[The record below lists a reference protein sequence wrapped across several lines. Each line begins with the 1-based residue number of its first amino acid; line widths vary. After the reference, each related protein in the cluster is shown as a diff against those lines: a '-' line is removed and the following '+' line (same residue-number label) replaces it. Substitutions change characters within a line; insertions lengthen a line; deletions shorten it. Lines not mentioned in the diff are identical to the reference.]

1 MRNPT
6 RSSLALLLAAT
17 AFPVPAAPPAAKPEP
32 KAPSFE
38 SRFEGMRFR
47 NIGPFRGGRVTAVA
61 GVRGQRNVA
70 YQGATGGG
78 VWKTTDGGT
87 SWEAVSDKDFRTGS
101 VGAVAVAESDPNV
114 VWAGMGEAPIRG
126 NVSHGDGVWRST
138 DAGRSWKHL
147 GLAATQQISA
157 LRVHP
162 KDPDTAWVAAQG
174 KVWGPSEERGVY
186 RTRDGGK
193 TWARVLF
200 VDAATGASDLVLDP
214 SNPRILYAGMW
225 QVVRR
230 PWELVSGGPG
240 SGLWRSDDGGDTWKK
255 LAKGLPEG
263 TWGKVGVA
271 ASGVKPGRVWALVE
285 AEKGGLFR
293 SDDWGES
300 FTKVNEEN
308 DLRQRAWYYTGV
320 YADPKSADT
329 VWVTN
334 VQFWKSVDGGKSFT
348 SVPTPHGDHHD
359 LWIDPD
365 DPAHLVVG
373 DDGGAYVAFDG
384 GKTWSSIDNQP
395 TGQFYRVA
403 VDDRFPYRV
412 FGAQQDN
419 TTVAIASRARG
430 REIGREEWHSVGGCE
445 SGWIAPKP
453 GDSDVVYAGCYGGSI
468 TRYDHRTGEEREITA
483 WPQLAIGR
491 PASDLKYRIQWN
503 APILVS
509 RHDPNVLWH
518 AAQVLLESR
527 DEGQSWREI
536 SPDLTRNDKAKQ
548 GSSGG
553 PITKDN
559 TGVEVYGTIFA
570 LAESP
575 LQKGVLWAGTDDGLV
590 HVTRDG
596 GATWKNV
603 TPKGLPEWTQV
614 NSIEASPH
622 AAGTAYLAGT
632 LYKLGDF
639 TPHLWKTADFGAT
652 WTRIDAGV
660 PRDAFTRVVRE
671 DPGRQGLLF
680 AGTETGLY
688 LSLDDGRSWA
698 RFQRNLPVVPITDL
712 VVKDG
717 DLVVA
722 TQGRAFWILDD
733 LSPLRQWKDDVAA
746 SKLHLFTPRDAA
758 RIPGGGDPAK
768 PPKGAGQNA
777 PAGAVVSFWLKDAP
791 KEAELVSLEILDGE
805 KVLRRFTSEKRDE
818 KAAEEAE
825 SPVEKPLEP
834 VAGLNRFSWDLRGLK
849 PSLVPK
855 AVLWGSKDGPLVA
868 PGRYGVRVTAFGET
882 RTANVEVVP
891 NPAVKFSRE
900 ELARQAALLAELTTA
915 LSRTHET
922 VRVLR
927 DTRAQV
933 AAIASRAKKAGA
945 GLSVDGAATALDRRL
960 LAAES
965 ALVNPKL
972 KSPQDVLNFP
982 PALDHQIVGLLSA
995 VSSADAPPTAGSVA
1009 YWNELKGALASAER
1023 DARDVLE
1030 AGVNGFNEELAA
1042 AGIPPVISR
1051 PVAGRKVPGR

>member
-1 MRNPT
+1 MT
-6 RSSLALLLAAT
+6 RTAKWLPALGLILAT
-17 AFPVPAAPPAAKPEP
+17 ASQASFAAPAAPPEE
-32 KAPSFE
+32 PSFE
-38 SRFEGMRFR
+38 SRMEGMRFR
-47 NIGPFRGGRVTAVA
+47 CIGPFRGGRVTAVA

-70 YQGATGGG
+70 WQGATGGG

-87 SWEAVSDKDFRTGS
+87 SWEAVSDRDLKTGS

-114 VWAGMGEAPIRG
+114 VWVGMGEAPIRG

-138 DAGRSWKHL
+138 DAGRTWKHL

-162 KDPDTAWVAAQG
+162 KDPDVAWVAAQG
-174 KVWGPSEERGVY
+174 KVWGPSEERGIY
-186 RTRDGGK
+186 RTKDGGR
-193 TWARVLF
+193 TWTRVLF
-200 VDAATGASDLVLDP
+200 VDANTGASDLSVDP

-240 SGLWRSDDGGDTWKK
+240 SSLFRSDDGGDTWKK

-271 ASGVKPGRVWALVE
+271 ASGARPGRVWALVE
-285 AEKGGLFR
+285 AQKGGLFR

-320 YADPKSADT
+320 YADPKSAET

-334 VQFWKSVDGGKSFT
+334 VQFWKSVDGGKKFT
-348 SVPTPHGDHHD
+348 AVPTPHGDHHD

-373 DDGGAYVAFDG
+373 DDGGAYVAYDG
-384 GKTWSSIDNQP
+384 GRTWSSIDNQP
-395 TGQFYRVA
+395 TGQFYRVT

-412 FGAQQDN
+412 YGAQQDN

-430 REIGREEWHSVGGCE
+430 REIGREEWHTVGGCE

-453 GDSDVVYAGCYGGSI
+453 GEPDVVYAGCYGGSI

-491 PASDLKYRIQWN
+491 PATDLKYRIQWN

-518 AAQVLLESR
+518 AAQLLLESR
-527 DEGQSWREI
+527 DEGQSWKEI
-536 SPDLTRNDKAKQ
+536 SPDLTRNDRTKQ

-570 LAESP
+570 LAESR
-575 LQKGVLWAGTDDGLV
+575 LEKGLLWAGSDDGLV

-603 TPKGLPEWTQV
+603 TPKGLPAWTQV
-614 NSIEASPH
+614 NAIEPSPH

-639 TPHLWKTADFGAT
+639 TPHLWKTADYGAS
-652 WTRIDAGV
+652 WTRIDAGI
-660 PRDAFTRVVRE
+660 PRNAFTRVVRE
-671 DPGRQGLLF
+671 DPERRGLLF
-680 AGTETGLY
+680 AGTETGLFV
-688 LSLDDGRSWA
+688 SLDDGKGWT

-712 VVKDG
+712 AIKDG

-746 SKLHLFTPRDAA
+746 ARLLLFAPPSAVRF
-758 RIPGGGDPAK
+758 PGGGDPAK
-768 PPKGAGQNA
+768 PPKGAGQN
-777 PAGAVVSFWLKDAP
+777 PPPGAVISFWLKEAP
-791 KEAELVSLEILDGE
+791 KEGEVVSLEILQGGN
-805 KVLRRFTSEKRDE
+805 VLRRFTNEKRDE
-818 KAAEEAE
+818 KEAEEAE
-825 SPVEKPLEP
+825 SPKEMPLEP
-834 VAGLNRFSWDLRGLK
+834 VAGLNRFSWDLRSLK

-855 AVLWGSKDGPLVA
+855 AVLWGSKEGPLVA
-868 PGRYGVRVTAFGET
+868 PGSYGIRLSALGET
-882 RTANVEVVP
+882 RTASVEVAA
-891 NPAVKFSRE
+891 NPAVKIAPAD
-900 ELARQAALLAELTTA
+900 LARQAAFLADLTAA
-915 LSRTHET
+915 LSRTHDT
-922 VRVLR
+922 VRTLR
-927 DTRAQV
+927 DVRAQV
-933 AAIASRAKKAGA
+933 VAVATRAKKSGAPPAVAGA
-945 GLSVDGAATALDRRL
+945 AKELESRL
-960 LAAES
+960 LAVEEK
-965 ALVNPKL
+965 LVNPKL
-972 KSPQDVLNFP
+972 KSSQDVLNFP
-982 PALDHQIVGLLSA
+982 PALDHQIVGLVSA
-995 VSSADAPPTAGSVA
+995 VSSADAPPTAGAIA
-1009 YWNELKGALASAER
+1009 YWVELKQMLETVRKEASEVLAGDVAAFNARLASAGI
-1023 DARDVLE
+1023 APV
-1030 AGVNGFNEELAA
+1030 EELRA
-1042 AGIPPVISR
+1042 
-1051 PVAGRKVPGR
+1051 KVP

>member
-1 MRNPT
+1 MT
-6 RSSLALLLAAT
+6 RTAKWLPALGLVFAT
-17 AFPVPAAPPAAKPEP
+17 ASPASFAAAAVSP

-38 SRFEGMRFR
+38 SRMEGLRFR
-47 NIGPFRGGRVTAVA
+47 CIGPFRGGRVTAVA
-61 GVRGQRNVA
+61 GVRGQRDVA
-70 YQGATGGG
+70 WQGATGGG
-78 VWKTTDGGT
+78 VWRTTDGAA
-87 SWEAVSDKDFRTGS
+87 SWQAVSDKDFRTGS

-114 VWAGMGEAPIRG
+114 VWVGMGEAPIRG

-138 DAGRSWKHL
+138 DAGRTWKHL
-147 GLAATQQISA
+147 GLSATQQISA

-162 KDPDTAWVAAQG
+162 KDPDVAWVAAQG
-174 KVWGPSEERGVY
+174 KVWGPSEERGIY
-186 RTRDGGK
+186 RTKDGGK
-193 TWARVLF
+193 SWTRVLF
-200 VDAATGASDLVLDP
+200 VDANTGASDLSVDP

-240 SGLWRSDDGGDTWKK
+240 SSLFRSDDGGDTWKK

-320 YADPKSADT
+320 YADPGSADS

-334 VQFWKSVDGGKSFT
+334 VQLWKSVDGGKTFT

-359 LWIDPD
+359 LWT
-365 DPAHLVVG
+365 DPADPSHLIVG
-373 DDGGAYVAFDG
+373 DDGGAYVSYDG
-384 GKTWSSIDNQP
+384 GRTWSSIENQP

-412 FGAQQDN
+412 YGAQQDN
-419 TTVAIASRARG
+419 TTVAIASRSRG
-430 REIGREEWHSVGGCE
+430 REIGREEWHAVGGCE

-453 GDSDVVYAGCYGGSI
+453 GEPDVVYAGCYGGSI

-491 PASDLKYRIQWN
+491 PATDLKYRIQWN

-518 AAQVLLESR
+518 AAQLLLESR
-527 DEGQSWREI
+527 DEGQSWKEI
-536 SPDLTRNDKAKQ
+536 SPDLTRNDRTKQ

-570 LAESP
+570 LAESR
-575 LQKGVLWAGTDDGLV
+575 LAKGLLWAGSDDGLV

-603 TPKGLPEWTQV
+603 TPTGLPEWTQV
-614 NSIEASPH
+614 NAIEASPH

-639 TPHLWKTADFGAT
+639 TPHLWKTADYGAT
-652 WTRIDAGV
+652 WTRIDAGI

-671 DPGRQGLLF
+671 DPEQSGLLF
-680 AGTETGLY
+680 AGTEMGLFV
-688 LSLDDGRSWA
+688 SFDAGKVWT

-712 VVKDG
+712 AFKDG

-733 LSPLRQWKDDVAA
+733 LSPLRQWSDDVAA
-746 SKLHLFTPRDAA
+746 ARLHLFAPRSAV
-758 RIPGGGDPAK
+758 RFPGGGDPAK
-768 PPKGAGQNA
+768 PPKAAGQN
-777 PAGAVVSFWLKDAP
+777 PPPGAVISFWLKEAP
-791 KEAELVSLEILDGE
+791 KEGEVVALEILEGE
-805 KVLRRFTSEKRDE
+805 RVLRRFTNEKRDE
-818 KAAEEAE
+818 KAVEEAE
-825 SPVEKPLEP
+825 SPTETPLEP

-855 AVLWGSKDGPLVA
+855 AVLWGSKEGPLVA
-868 PGRYGVRVTAFGET
+868 PGRYDIRFRALGET
-882 RTANVEVVP
+882 RTASVEVVP
-891 NPAVKFSRE
+891 NPAVKVAPAD
-900 ELARQAALLAELTTA
+900 LARQAAFLADLTAA
-915 LSRTHET
+915 LSRTHDT
-922 VRVLR
+922 VRTLR
-927 DTRAQV
+927 DVRAQV
-933 AAIASRAKKAGA
+933 VAVATRAKRSGALPAVAESAKA
-945 GLSVDGAATALDRRL
+945 LESRL
-960 LAAES
+960 LAVEAK
-965 ALVNPKL
+965 LVNPKL
-972 KSPQDVLNFP
+972 KSSQDVLNFP
-982 PALDHQIVGLLSA
+982 PALDHQIVGLVSA
-995 VSSADAPPTAGSVA
+995 ASSADAPPTAGAIA
-1009 YWNELKGALASAER
+1009 YWAELKQTLETVWKEASEVLAGDVAAFNARLASASI
-1023 DARDVLE
+1023 A
-1030 AGVNGFNEELAA
+1030 
-1042 AGIPPVISR
+1042 
-1051 PVAGRKVPGR
+1051 PVAELSPKAP

>member
-1 MRNPT
+1 VRNPT
-6 RSSLALLLAAT
+6 RSSLVLLLSAT
-17 AFPVPAAPPAAKPEP
+17 ALPVLAAPPAGKTEP
-32 KAPSFE
+32 KVPSFE
-38 SRFEGMRFR
+38 SRMEGLRFR
-47 NIGPFRGGRVTAVA
+47 SIGPFRGGRVTAVA
-61 GVRGQRNVA
+61 GVRGQRNVH
-70 YQGATGGG
+70 YFGGTGGG
-78 VWKTTDGGT
+78 VWKTTDGGA
-87 SWEAVSDKDFRTGS
+87 SWEAVSDRDFRTGS

-193 TWARVLF
+193 TWTRVLF
-200 VDAATGASDLVLDP
+200 VDAATGASDLALDP
-214 SNPRILYAGMW
+214 SNPRVLYAGLW

-240 SGLWRSDDGGDTWKK
+240 SGLYRSDDGGDTWRK

-271 ASGVKPGRVWALVE
+271 ASGVRPGRVWALVE

-320 YADPKSADT
+320 YADPGSADT

-334 VQFWKSVDGGKSFT
+334 VAFWKSVDGGRSFT
-348 SVPTPHGDHHD
+348 RVATPHGDNHD

-365 DPAHLVVG
+365 DPLHMVEG
-373 DDGGAYVAFDG
+373 NDGGANVTFDG
-384 GKTWSSIDNQP
+384 GRTWSSIDNQP

-412 FGAQQDN
+412 YGAQQDN
-419 TTVAIASRARG
+419 TTVAIATRSRG
-430 REIGREEWHSVGGCE
+430 RSIDREDWHPVGGCE

-453 GDSDVVYAGCYGGSI
+453 GEPDVVYAGCYGGSI

-491 PASDLKYRIQWN
+491 PASDLRYRIQWN

-509 RHDPNVLWH
+509 RHDPSVLWH
-518 AAQVLLESR
+518 GAQVLLESR
-527 DEGQSWREI
+527 DEGQSWKEV
-536 SPDLTRNDKAKQ
+536 SPDLTRNDRTKQ

-575 LQKGVLWAGTDDGLV
+575 LEKGLLWAGTDDGLV

-596 GATWKNV
+596 GAAWRNV
-603 TPKGLPEWTQV
+603 TPKGLPEGTQV

-622 AAGTAYLAGT
+622 DAGTAYLAGT

-639 TPHLWKTADFGAT
+639 TPHLWKTADYGAT
-652 WTRIDAGV
+652 WTRIDAGI

-671 DPGRQGLLF
+671 DPERRGLLF

-688 LSLDDGRSWA
+688 LSLDDGTSWA
-698 RFQRNLPVVPITDL
+698 RFQRNLPVVPVTDL
-712 VVKDG
+712 AVKDG

-746 SKLHLFTPRDAA
+746 SKLHLFAPRTAV
-758 RIPGGGDPAK
+758 RFPGGGDPER
-768 PPKGAGQNA
+768 PPKGAGQN
-777 PAGAVVSFWLKDAP
+777 PPPGATLYYWLKEAP
-791 KEAELVSLEILDGE
+791 KEGDVVTLEVLDGE
-805 KVLRRFTSEKRDE
+805 KVLRRFTNARRDE
-818 KAAEEAE
+818 TAAGEADGLQ
-825 SPVEKPLEP
+825 EKPLAP
-834 VAGLNRFSWDLRGLK
+834 VAGLNRRSWDLRGLP

-855 AVLWGSKDGPLVA
+855 AILWGSKEGPLVA
-868 PGRYGVRVTAFGET
+868 PGTYSVRLSAFGET
-882 RTANVEVVP
+882 RAAPVEVVP
-891 NPAVKFSRE
+891 NPNVRYGRE
-900 ELARQAALLAELTTA
+900 ELARQAAFLAELNAA
-915 LSRTHET
+915 LSRAHET
-922 VRVLR
+922 VLALR
-927 DTRAQV
+927 DARSQV
-933 AAIASRAKKAGA
+933 AAVAARSKKAGA
-945 GLSVDGAATALDRRL
+945 PQGVADAAKALESRL

-965 ALVNPKL
+965 ELVNPDV

-982 PALDHQIVGLLSA
+982 PALDHQVVGLISA
-995 VSSADAPPTAGSVA
+995 ASSADAPPTAGALA
-1009 YWNELKGALASAER
+1009 YWAELKGALAAAE
-1023 DARDVLE
+1023 ARANE
-1030 AGVNGFNEELAA
+1030 ALSGGVAGFNVALAA
-1042 AGIPPVISR
+1042 AGVPPVV
-1051 PVAGRKVPGR
+1051 PAGSKAP

>member
-1 MRNPT
+1 MT
-6 RSSLALLLAAT
+6 RSAKWLPALGLVLAA
-17 AFPVPAAPPAAKPEP
+17 ASPASFAAPAAPSKE
-32 KAPSFE
+32 PSFE
-38 SRFEGMRFR
+38 SRMEGMRFR
-47 NIGPFRGGRVTAVA
+47 CIGPFRGGRVTAVA

-78 VWKTTDGGT
+78 VWKTTDGGA

-138 DAGRSWKHL
+138 DAGRNWKHL
-147 GLAATQQISA
+147 GLSATQQISA

-162 KDPDTAWVAAQG
+162 KDPDVAWVAAQG
-174 KVWGPSEERGVY
+174 KVWGPSEERGIY
-186 RTRDGGK
+186 RTKDGGR
-193 TWARVLF
+193 TWTRVLF
-200 VDAATGASDLVLDP
+200 VDANTGASDLSLDP

-240 SGLWRSDDGGDTWKK
+240 SSLFRSDDGGDTWKK

-271 ASGVKPGRVWALVE
+271 ASGARPGRVWALVE

-320 YADPKSADT
+320 YADPGSADA

-348 SVPTPHGDHHD
+348 SVPTPHGDNHD

-365 DPAHLVVG
+365 DPQHMVEG
-373 DDGGAYVAFDG
+373 NDGGANVTFDG

-395 TGQFYRVA
+395 TGQFYRVT

-412 FGAQQDN
+412 YGSQQDN

-453 GDSDVVYAGCYGGSI
+453 GEPDVVYAGCYGGSI

-491 PASDLKYRIQWN
+491 PATDLRYRIQWN

-536 SPDLTRNDKAKQ
+536 SPDLTRNDKGKQ
-548 GSSGG
+548 TSSGG

-570 LAESP
+570 LAEST
-575 LQKGVLWAGTDDGLV
+575 LEKGLLWAGSDDGLV

-639 TPHLWKTADFGAT
+639 TPHLWKTADYGAT
-652 WTRIDAGV
+652 WTRIDAGI

-671 DPGRQGLLF
+671 DPRRRGLLF
-680 AGTETGLY
+680 AGTETGLFV
-688 LSLDDGRSWA
+688 SLDDGKGWT

-712 VVKDG
+712 AVKDG

-733 LSPLRQWKDDVAA
+733 LSPLRQWKDDLAA
-746 SKLHLFTPRDAA
+746 ARLHLFAPPSAVRF
-758 RIPGGGDPAK
+758 PGGGDPAK
-768 PPKGAGQNA
+768 PPKGAGQN
-777 PAGAVVSFWLKDAP
+777 PPPGAVISFWLKETP
-791 KEAELVSLEILDGE
+791 KEGEVVSLEILQGGN
-805 KVLRRFTSEKRDE
+805 VLRRFTNEKRDE
-818 KAAEEAE
+818 KAEEEAE
-825 SPVEKPLEP
+825 GSKEKPLEP

-855 AVLWGSKDGPLVA
+855 AVLWGSKEGPLVA
-868 PGRYGVRVTAFGET
+868 PGRYDIRFSALGET
-882 RTANVEVVP
+882 RTASVEVVP
-891 NPAVKFSRE
+891 NPAVRVAPAD
-900 ELARQAALLAELTTA
+900 LARQAAFLADLTAA

-922 VRVLR
+922 VRALR
-927 DTRAQV
+927 DVRAQV
-933 AAIASRAKKAGA
+933 VAVATRAKKSGAPPAVAGA
-945 GLSVDGAATALDRRL
+945 AKELESRL
-960 LAAES
+960 LAVEGK
-965 ALVNPKL
+965 LVNPKL
-972 KSPQDVLNFP
+972 KSSQDVLNFP
-982 PALDHQIVGLLSA
+982 PALDHQIVGLVSA
-995 VSSADAPPTAGSVA
+995 ASSADAPPTAGALA
-1009 YWNELKGALASAER
+1009 YWAELKQTLETVRKEASAVLAGDVAAFNARLAS
-1023 DARDVLE
+1023 
-1030 AGVNGFNEELAA
+1030 
-1042 AGIPPVISR
+1042 AGIPPVEELRSKA
-1051 PVAGRKVPGR
+1051 P